1 MEQILKELK
10 NLTTKVEKL
19 TEQVVCMQ
27 AQKDFPEHNK
37 KYIPHIRSREYY
49 GKE

>member
-1 MEQILKELK
+1 MEQILKELE
-10 NLTTKVEKL
+10 NLAAKVEKL

-27 AQKDFPEHNK
+27 AQKDFPKEK
-37 KYIPHIRSREYY
+37 KTEYF